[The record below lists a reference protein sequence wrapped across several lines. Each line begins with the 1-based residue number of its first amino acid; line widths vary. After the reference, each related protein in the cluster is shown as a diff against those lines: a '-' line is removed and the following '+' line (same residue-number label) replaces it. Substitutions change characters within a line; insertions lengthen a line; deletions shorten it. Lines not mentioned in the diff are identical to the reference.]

1 LWKAEHE
8 RYLRSVI
15 RDAPTKAGTRFAAG
29 LAAQMPD
36 AALDVLDARVS
47 EARALAAAHGVSVRK
62 NGSLL
67 RASRTWRHRS
77 GHRRRRRPTT
87 SPNGGLHFDIRGNAQ
102 GVVATG
108 ATSGDSYRLAG
119 DFWSEQ
125 TVRNASY
132 PLVLT
137 VVEVH
142 NAVSAGS
149 AQNFIVHIVRH
160 LTIDA
165 NGIVTASVDAVSA
178 ECQG

>member
-1 LWKAEHE
+1 MNLTSHVRFGARLVRTAAFAVVLTLATAGVASAASTITRTDLTGTTFLNPCTSEPITIVGGTFQ
-8 RYLRSVI
+8 LIVNSTT
-15 RDAPTKAGTRFAAG
+15 DA
-29 LAAQMPD
+29 
-36 AALDVLDARVS
+36 
-47 EARALAAAHGVSVRK
+47 
-62 NGSLL
+62 
-67 RASRTWRHRS
+67 
-77 GHRRRRRPTT
+77 
-87 SPNGGLHFDIRGNAQ
+87 NGGLHFDIRGNAQ

-142 NAVSAGS
+142 NAVGTGS

-165 NGIVTASVDAVSA
+165 NGDVTASVDGVSA
-178 ECQG
+178 ACRG